1 MIYLNETVQAEHILK
16 TGELNKNIIPTLFLL
31 GKYYRHQKHLDPG
44 QTYYELDEFLRQNY
58 EGYVPASWES
68 TLERIAKSSD
78 KYLPR
83 KLDHVGITRHE
94 LDRIAETESLKH
106 QKILFSLLCHAKAY
120 NLTSDKNDGWINTEI
135 PEIYRLANV
144 TVKHRDDK
152 YLYLN
157 ALLRKGYISHPKRSD
172 NTNLRVNFIDMEG
185 EPVLKITELRDLGYQ
200 YLQFL
205 GKENLIRCAKCGRL
219 VKKTGNRKLYC
230 KNCAKAVKALQDR
243 GYYLANRKA
252 GQNTDPKTQKTEK
265 PLKPA

>member
-1 MIYLNETVQAEHILK
+1 MIYLNEVTRAEHILE
-16 TGELNKNIIPTLFLL
+16 TGELDKNITSTLFLL
-31 GKYYRHQKHLDPG
+31 GKYYRHQKHLDPE

-68 TLERIAKSSD
+68 TLERVAKSSN

-83 KLDHVGITRHE
+83 ELDHVGITRHE
-94 LDRIAETESLKH
+94 LDKISEMEPLKH

-120 NLTSDKNDGWINTEI
+120 NLASDKNNGWINTEI

-157 ALLRKGYISHPKRSD
+157 SLYQENYISYAERID
-172 NTNLRVNFIDMEG
+172 NMNIHVNFIDMEG
-185 EPVLKITELRDLGYQ
+185 EAVLKITEFRDLGHQ

-205 GKENLIRCAKCGRL
+205 GKENYIRCAKCGRL
-219 VKKTGNRKLYC
+219 VKKTGNRMLYC
-230 KNCAKAVKALQDR
+230 KSCAKVANAQQDR
-243 GYYLANRKA
+243 GYYLAHRKA
-252 GQNTDPKTQKTEK
+252 GQNTGQKTQKTEN